1 MSYIEGENK
10 IRRWKISWDLVETL
24 KKKKL
29 RPDERFC
36 EESRRICSKREN
48 VRPRNRV
55 TRWEGLAL
63 GAPISRNVGKV
74 PARHDL
80 SGSMCN
86 KKIYGCEVLRAV
98 IFFFFFQVHWSFYRE
113 SLYFSQFSL
122 LYVFWHFI
130 FFFFFIFYHSP
141 TKLID
146 LSLEYGV
153 RGENTFLPIGSTR
166 YAAPSPCENIRAD
179 SFSVGMHTEF
189 HPESEKTFLLFFL
202 YQTFYITCNGGSV
215 TIYSGDM
222 MDR

>member
-1 MSYIEGENK
+1 MWGITRSNFFLFF
-10 IRRWKISWDLVETL
+10 SSTL
-24 KKKKL
+24 KL
-29 RPDERFC
+29 L
-36 EESRRICSKREN
+36 S
-48 VRPRNRV
+48 RV
-55 TRWEGLAL
+55 T
-63 GAPISRNVGKV
+63 IFQS
-74 PARHDL
+74 
-80 SGSMCN
+80 
-86 KKIYGCEVLRAV
+86 
-98 IFFFFFQVHWSFYRE
+98 IFFTLRFLAFH
-113 SLYFSQFSL
+113 
-122 LYVFWHFI
+122 

>member
-98 IFFFFFQVHWSFYRE
+98 IFFFFFS
-113 SLYFSQFSL
+113 STLKL
-122 LYVFWHFI
+122 LSRVTIFQSIFFTLRFLAFH
-130 FFFFFIFYHSP
+130 FFFFFHFLSFPDKAYWPFFRIWRTRREYVSSYRVDSLRGTVSLRKHS
-141 TKLID
+141 
-146 LSLEYGV
+146 
-153 RGENTFLPIGSTR
+153 RG
-166 YAAPSPCENIRAD
+166 
-179 SFSVGMHTEF
+179 
-189 HPESEKTFLLFFL
+189 
-202 YQTFYITCNGGSV
+202 
-215 TIYSGDM
+215 
-222 MDR
+222 